1 MQFSM
6 YEKVISQKEEGEIN
20 GSKMDSGTV
29 VAVAVDIRLEITVRV
44 AAVVLHRHIKE
55 EERAA
60 RLLVLVGFHDLLIV
74 RLIADHAAVPLG
86 RIGELINRD
95 EIIKIKETVCRAPLP
110 VCRLVRMHRNC
121 LITLVF

>member
-1 MQFSM
+1 M
-6 YEKVISQKEEGEIN
+6 I
-20 GSKMDSGTV
+20 
-29 VAVAVDIRLEITVRV
+29 
-44 AAVVLHRHIKE
+44 LHRHIKE

>member
-1 MQFSM
+1 M
-6 YEKVISQKEEGEIN
+6 
-20 GSKMDSGTV
+20 
-29 VAVAVDIRLEITVRV
+29 
-44 AAVVLHRHIKE
+44 VLHRHIKE

-86 RIGELINRD
+86 RIRELINRD